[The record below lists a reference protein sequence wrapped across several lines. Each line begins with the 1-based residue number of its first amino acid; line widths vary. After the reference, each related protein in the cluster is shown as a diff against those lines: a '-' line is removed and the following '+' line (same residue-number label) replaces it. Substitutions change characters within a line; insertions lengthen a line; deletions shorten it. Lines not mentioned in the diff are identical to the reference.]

1 MNNSGCHGNQSKK
14 PLKIFSSQT
23 ANWIAF
29 FFLQECSSDRDLQN
43 SLKKKRS
50 VKKHGFYGR
59 LIFLL
64 WYKVKSLKNFFSKTI
79 YWISLFLAP
88 LAVGQRAYVMAR
100 CPSSVRASVRPS
112 VRPCVNFF
120 FKHLLR

>member
-29 FFLQECSSDRDLQN
+29 FFLQECSSDRGLQN
-43 SLKKKRS
+43 SLKKKKRS

-79 YWISLFLAP
+79 YWISLFFLQVSSYGGC
-88 LAVGQRAYVMAR
+88 LLLYV
-100 CPSSVRASVRPS
+100 
-112 VRPCVNFF
+112 NELIDHLKI
-120 FKHLLR
+120 KHVSPWCQPGL